1 MKKKVL
7 LSLLFIA
14 SLSPM
19 LLNQY
24 GGMKG
29 VQEISG
35 LINITNPI
43 GMLSLVIFVIGLF
56 TDEWIS
62 GIGTIGMVIS
72 ELFMFFTWYTNT
84 ITPTISLQ
92 TSLDMAYPEFYLGLI
107 VSCVVMI
114 VYFKAL
120 EIAE

>member
-24 GGMKG
+24 GAMKG

-43 GMLSLVIFVIGLF
+43 GLLSLVIFVIGLF

-62 GIGTIGMVIS
+62 GIGTIGMVLS
-72 ELFMFFTWYTNT
+72 ELFMFFTWYTYT
-84 ITPTISLQ
+84 ITPQISLK
-92 TSLDMAYPEFYLGLI
+92 TSLDMAFPEFYLGLI

>member
-24 GGMKG
+24 GAMKG

-43 GMLSLVIFVIGLF
+43 GLLSIVIFVIGLF

>member
-24 GGMKG
+24 GAMKG

-72 ELFMFFTWYTNT
+72 ELFMFFTWYTYT
-84 ITPTISLQ
+84 ITPQISLK

>member
-24 GGMKG
+24 GAMKG

-62 GIGTIGMVIS
+62 GIGTIGMVLS
-72 ELFMFFTWYTNT
+72 ELFMFFTWYTYT
-84 ITPTISLQ
+84 ITPQISLK
-92 TSLDMAYPEFYLGLI
+92 TSLDMAFPEFYIGLI
-107 VSCVVMI
+107 VSTFMM
-114 VYFKAL
+114 
-120 EIAE
+120 

>member
-24 GGMKG
+24 GAMKG

-43 GMLSLVIFVIGLF
+43 GLLSLVIFVIGLF

>member
-62 GIGTIGMVIS
+62 GIGTIGMVLS
-72 ELFMFFTWYTNT
+72 ELFMFFTWYTYT
-84 ITPTISLQ
+84 ITPQISLK
-92 TSLDMAYPEFYLGLI
+92 TSLKE
-107 VSCVVMI
+107 
-114 VYFKAL
+114 YFKN
-120 EIAE
+120 

>member
-35 LINITNPI
+35 IINLTNPI
-43 GMLSLVIFVIGLF
+43 GLLSIVIFVIGLF

-62 GIGTIGMVIS
+62 GIGTIGVVIS
-72 ELFMFFTWYTNT
+72 ELFMFFTWYTYT
-84 ITPTISLQ
+84 ITPQISLK
-92 TSLDMAYPEFYLGLI
+92 TSLDMAFPEFYIGPLTLN
-107 VSCVVMI
+107 
-114 VYFKAL
+114 
-120 EIAE
+120 

>member
-35 LINITNPI
+35 IINLTNPI

-62 GIGTIGMVIS
+62 GIGTIGMVLS

>member
-24 GGMKG
+24 GAMKG

-43 GMLSLVIFVIGLF
+43 GLLSLVIFVIGLF

-62 GIGTIGMVIS
+62 GIGTISMVLS
-72 ELFMFFTWYTNT
+72 ELFMFFTWYTYT
-84 ITPTISLQ
+84 ITPQISLK
-92 TSLDMAYPEFYLGLI
+92 TSLDMAFPEFYIGLI
-107 VSCVVMI
+107 VSTFMMLI
-114 VYFKAL
+114 YYKAL
-120 EIAE
+120 ETNE

>member
-35 LINITNPI
+35 IINLTNPI
-43 GMLSLVIFVIGLF
+43 GLLSIVIFVIGLF

-62 GIGTIGMVIS
+62 GIGTIGVVIS
-72 ELFMFFTWYTNT
+72 ELFMFFT
-84 ITPTISLQ
+84 
-92 TSLDMAYPEFYLGLI
+92 
-107 VSCVVMI
+107 
-114 VYFKAL
+114 
-120 EIAE
+120 

>member
-24 GGMKG
+24 GAMKG

-35 LINITNPI
+35 IINLTNPI

>member
-1 MKKKVL
+1 MKKKAIL
-7 LSLLFIA
+7 TILFVV

-35 LINITNPI
+35 IINLTNPI
-43 GMLSLVIFVIGLF
+43 GLLSLVIFVIGLF
-56 TDEWIS
+56 TDEWIG

-72 ELFMFFTWYTNT
+72 ELFMFFTWYTYT
-84 ITPTISLQ
+84 ITPNISLR
-92 TSLDMAYPEFYLGLI
+92 TSLDMAYPEFYTGLI
-107 VSCVVMI
+107 VSTFMMLI
-114 VYFKAL
+114 YYKAL
-120 EIAE
+120 ETNE

>member
-43 GMLSLVIFVIGLF
+43 GLLSLVIFVIGLF

>member
-35 LINITNPI
+35 IINLTNPI